1 MSNRTVEAVLRL
13 SSKLGNMAA
22 FRQLSSHMEAVDRKA
37 KAVNRSQALI
47 ARSANGAYAA
57 TARLIAPVLSTAA
70 AVNATKNYAAMDR
83 QLGRIGDTADATV
96 EQTERFGRRMRDL
109 AAEVRMPFQEVVNGV
124 AELAASGKN
133 LDEIGQLMPHLARVA
148 HATGSEFADISTTA
162 DSIANAFGIT
172 AKQMEQAFD
181 LLAYYGKAG
190 KFELRDMAAELPSLA
205 PAFAALG
212 YRGEAAVTKLAA
224 ALQTVRMETGTSG
237 EAATSFMD
245 VLTKMQSET
254 VANNFKKFGIDIR
267 RAMAV
272 ARRDG
277 KDVLET
283 FKDLAL
289 QAVKGDLSKLPQLFT
304 DKQMQVGMRALINNW
319 SEFEQLLQSSDKA
332 AGTVAEGVK
341 RFSNDGQAAIDALS
355 NSWDRLANSVGR
367 ALYKMGGA
375 SIMDRVSSDLE
386 TGMSLS
392 DHLAGQGMSALQRA
406 DWTYRHYQ
414 SDDTKQRLMEWEVGY
429 SRDSQREA
437 INAIGEEL
445 VARMHQSTV
454 TPSLP
459 ADKAGFPIE
468 GPIPMM
474 RPDPATAA
482 SLDAARWS
490 RQARVPHA
498 FRMGIK
504 ATPTGRYDSYNAGNN
519 ALAAEIAQAARA
531 PSHRDAER
539 DSMHAL
545 RSDPN
550 GVADAIDEALSNGG
564 KRAAAALSDGAPA
577 AGSDLG
583 SAATER
589 LRAGAAAAGSTMADA
604 FLAKVRS
611 GIGSINVNANVSGI
625 GSGVSGNRG
634 TMPAPGTT
642 AK

>member
-1 MSNRTVEAVLRL
+1 MSKRTVEAVLRL

-109 AAEVRMPFQEVVNGV
+109 AAEVRMPFQEVVSGV

-148 HATGSEFADISTTA
+148 HATGSEFADISTTS

-172 AKQMEQAFD
+172 AKQMETSFD

-212 YRGEAAVTKLAA
+212 YRGEEAVTKLAV

-254 VANNFKKFGIDIR
+254 VANNFKKFGIDVR
-267 RAMAV
+267 KAMAT

-304 DKQMQVGMRALINNW
+304 DKQMQVGMRSLINNW

-429 SRDSQREA
+429 GRDSQREA

-445 VARMHQSTV
+445 AARMHQSTV
-454 TPSLP
+454 SQSLP

-474 RPDPATAA
+474 RPDKATAA

-519 ALAAEIAQAARA
+519 ALAVELAQAARA

-539 DSMHAL
+539 DSMHVL

-550 GVADAIDEALSNGG
+550 GVADAIDEALANGG
-564 KRAAAALSDGAPA
+564 RKLREEAVRAGE
-577 AGSDLG
+577 DLG
-583 SAATER
+583 AQGGTTLARSLDGVGRRIGEEAA
-589 LRAGAAAAGSTMADA
+589 RAFKAGVGT
-604 FLAKVRS
+604 
-611 GIGSINVNANVSGI
+611 INVNANVSGI

-642 AK
+642 AE